1 MTWFWA
7 ITLFIIGTLGV
18 RGFLK
23 FRYNQIIRGNNFFN
37 KAATVFV
44 LVGEE
49 DARLAAVAAGM
60 GAAAKD
66 REHMQSFLTTLT
78 DSFQAQRGAWVK
90 QIDRA
95 NTLTQAISGGGALST
110 AAFEVRD
117 ALRRANEDYSKA
129 LRAGDSDVFVRR
141 YPQLFGREA
150 GAAIAVGE
158 HPDAGAEQMVEEMQ
172 GENDGEKDEKE

>member
-1 MTWFWA
+1 MIWFWA

-18 RGFLK
+18 LGFLK

-44 LVGEE
+44 LVGED

-129 LRAGDSDVFVRR
+129 WRAGESDVWVRR
-141 YPQLFGREA
+141 SPQLFGREA
-150 GAAIAVGE
+150 GAATAVGE